1 MKKLIIIT
9 VLFICSAFANGQK
22 VDVATA
28 NLDRLNYK
36 SGVILLYYGENRI
49 IRNCYPY
56 SVKFSKD
63 QSAESIANTL
73 KSKIAAYDP
82 YMYFEFKEG
91 YDCKSAEGYLLKKG
105 VSKMSILGCKDVDF
119 SKNSNG
125 AGSYNGTAAWNNP
138 DNVNDSVVNQLETY
152 GWVLTNRV
160 LKKRESELE
169 KDGWRKV
176 YTEYNLAG
184 GPDANR
190 WVGKRISASPDSM
203 YKAIGTVMKSSF
215 KLKAI
220 NADKVDADGNPNFV
234 FEADFPGDSLAE
246 TNTYIPNEQLK
257 KLIFAAVSNDQVNTN
272 NAGIIVYRKKYSF
285 RNDFQAVLDDAK
297 NGFTS
302 FIVSETKD
310 PDGVTVFSTKT
321 TFGIKTQMVYQAKSD
336 NQWVYRMTIK
346 PGAPEAERIKK
357 SAIEIINEYVKAGN
371 YETESG
377 ELQGSMI
384 YRLLDKNGEMLFQIV
399 IESSQRILLF
409 FYGAK

>member
-1 MKKLIIIT
+1 MLK
-9 VLFICSAFANGQK
+9 LFISFLLLTIVITGESQQ
-22 VDVATA
+22 VQVA

-36 SGVILLYYGENRI
+36 TGVMILYYGPNRVVKY
-49 IRNCYPY
+49 C
-56 SVKFSKD
+56 SLWDVKFKKEDS
-63 QSAESIANTL
+63 EERIGNLL
-73 KSKIAAYDP
+73 KERVAASDP

-91 YDCKSAEGYLLKKG
+91 FDCNTAMGYLQKKG
-105 VSKMSILGCKDVDF
+105 ISKMVISGCTFIDFSENANGKFNTEGILGFKP
-119 SKNSNG
+119 K
-125 AGSYNGTAAWNNP
+125 TEENNVLINIP
-138 DNVNDSVVNQLETY
+138 TYSWKLVNNI
-152 GWVLTNRV
+152 

-169 KDGWRKV
+169 LDGWRKV
-176 YTEYNLAG
+176 YTRYDLAG
-184 GPDANR
+184 GPDENL

-203 YKAIGTVMKSSF
+203 YKAIGTVLKSSF

-220 NADKVDADGNPNFV
+220 NADIVDTDGNPNFV
-234 FEADFPGDSLAE
+234 FEADFAGDSLAE

-257 KLIFAAVSNDQVNTN
+257 KLIFAVVSNDQVNTN

-321 TFGIKTQMVYQAKSD
+321 TFGIKTQMVYKAKSD

-371 YETESG
+371 YKTESG

-399 IESSQRILLF
+399 IESSQRVLLF

>member
-1 MKKLIIIT
+1 
-9 VLFICSAFANGQK
+9 
-22 VDVATA
+22 
-28 NLDRLNYK
+28 
-36 SGVILLYYGENRI
+36 
-49 IRNCYPY
+49 
-56 SVKFSKD
+56 
-63 QSAESIANTL
+63 
-73 KSKIAAYDP
+73 
-82 YMYFEFKEG
+82 
-91 YDCKSAEGYLLKKG
+91 
-105 VSKMSILGCKDVDF
+105 MSILGCKDVDF

-152 GWVLTNRV
+152 GWVLANRV
-160 LKKRESELE
+160 LKKREAELE

-203 YKAIGTVMKSSF
+203 YKAISTVMNSSF

-246 TNTYIPNEQLK
+246 TNTYIPNEHLK

-285 RNDFQAVLDDAK
+285 RDDFQAVLDDAK

-321 TFGIKTQMVYQAKSD
+321 TFGIKTQMVYKAKSD

-357 SAIEIINEYVKAGN
+357 SAVEIINEYVKAGN

-384 YRLLDKNGEMLFQIV
+384 YRLLDKNGEMLFSDCYRKQSAGIV
-399 IESSQRILLF
+399 IFLWGKINSLIKFFLYKIFNKSFKGIEMKKLFLSALLITFGLISFSQAPA
-409 FYGAK
+409 G

>member
-1 MKKLIIIT
+1 MLK
-9 VLFICSAFANGQK
+9 LFISFLLLTIVITGESQQ
-22 VDVATA
+22 VQVA

-36 SGVILLYYGENRI
+36 TGVMILYYGPNRVVKY
-49 IRNCYPY
+49 C
-56 SVKFSKD
+56 SLWDVKFKKEDS
-63 QSAESIANTL
+63 EERIGNLL
-73 KSKIAAYDP
+73 KERVAASDP

-91 YDCKSAEGYLLKKG
+91 FDCNTAMGYLQKKG
-105 VSKMSILGCKDVDF
+105 ISKMVISGCTFIDFSENANGKFNTEGILGFKP
-119 SKNSNG
+119 K
-125 AGSYNGTAAWNNP
+125 TEENNVLINIP
-138 DNVNDSVVNQLETY
+138 TYSWKLVNNI
-152 GWVLTNRV
+152 

-169 KDGWRKV
+169 LDGWRKV
-176 YTEYNLAG
+176 YTRYDLAG
-184 GPDANR
+184 GPDENL

-203 YKAIGTVMKSSF
+203 YKAIGTVLKSSF

-234 FEADFPGDSLAE
+234 FEADFAGDSLAE

-321 TFGIKTQMVYQAKSD
+321 TFGIKTQMVYKAKSD
-336 NQWVYRMTIK
+336 NQWVYRMTIE

-384 YRLLDKNGEMLFQIV
+384 YRLLDKSGEMLFQIV
-399 IESSQRILLF
+399 IESSQRVLLF